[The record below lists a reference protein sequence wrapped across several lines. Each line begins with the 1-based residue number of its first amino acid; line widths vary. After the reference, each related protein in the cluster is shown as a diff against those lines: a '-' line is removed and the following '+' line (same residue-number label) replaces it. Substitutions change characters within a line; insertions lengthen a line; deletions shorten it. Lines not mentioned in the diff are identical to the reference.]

1 MVKKKLL
8 LCLFAL
14 LPILASAQDNRVL
27 TPVIWSQIE
36 KTVKENPDSVKAL
49 VARLILPKLD
59 TTLTMSQRVLAFYG
73 QSYISRGGEALDVMH
88 MNDSLRAGTSGTLAM
103 ANKVLA
109 KNPLNLEALMC
120 KATVLFGMAKTNTAD
135 STELKS
141 QARHC
146 MHVAMRLYNTIAS
159 TGRGTAEEPF
169 SVTSV
174 GDEYSFI
181 NYYLDIW
188 KIKGQSLVNVGKNK
202 VPCDIIHL
210 NEKSEYWEE
219 PDIYFEISRVLQ
231 IERQAF
237 GK

>member
-1 MVKKKLL
+1 MFRKKLL
-8 LCLFAL
+8 IFLFAL
-14 LPILASAQDNRVL
+14 LPVITQAQDERKL
-27 TPVIWSQIE
+27 TPVNWGQIE
-36 KTVKENPDSVKAL
+36 KVAKAHPDSVKAL

-73 QSYISRGGEALDVMH
+73 QTYISRGGEALDVMH
-88 MNDSLRAGTSGTLAM
+88 MNDSLRAGASGTLAM

-135 STELKS
+135 STELKA
-141 QARHC
+141 QARYC
-146 MHVAMRLYNTIAS
+146 MRVAMRLYNTIAS

-231 IERQAF
+231 LERQAF